1 MNENMSG
8 NGFVPLIKCFE
19 SGNLI
24 LPLSLRA
31 LVCMRLI
38 DLFMHNHGNRK
49 TIFINPATLEL
60 KLGEKTDYSWP
71 DCAFEA
77 PKDTNWDAVG
87 YILAI
92 YISLVLTGTHPYKG
106 RRWFEL
112 AFLDQESERSIFVE
126 HCEYILSTDSNAPN
140 APQEYAQSHVKT
152 LFNTLTPPIREMLK
166 SGFGMFGK
174 EWFPH
179 DIELYIHT
187 SEVRQVFWD
196 VFANSFSKGRSSIEV
211 DIERYKCVLS
221 PGKPIVFPS
230 TLMSIG
236 HCDEAIAKS
245 GKKVLVAVND
255 TDNPWEVYDFF
266 FQRDGRNRI
275 KQTINYRGKIIIESG
290 MSFDQEGEN
299 IQIFINP
306 NK

>member
-8 NGFVPLIKCFE
+8 NGLVPLIKCFE
-19 SGNLI
+19 SGDLI

-38 DLFMHNHGNRK
+38 DLFMHNHGNR
-49 TIFINPATLEL
+49 TILINPATLEL
-60 KLGEKTDYSWP
+60 KLGKNVDSSWP

-77 PKDTNWDAVG
+77 PINTNWDAVG

-106 RRWFEL
+106 RKWFEL
-112 AFLDQESERSIFVE
+112 AFLDQESEKSIFVE
-126 HCEYILSTDSNAPN
+126 HCEYILSSDSNAPN

-152 LFNTLTPPIREMLK
+152 LFNTLTPSIREMLK
-166 SGFGMFGK
+166 SGFGMLGK

-179 DIELYIHT
+179 DTELYIHT
-187 SEVRQVFWD
+187 SEMRQVFWD
-196 VFANSFSKGRSSIEV
+196 VFASSVSKGKSSIEV
-211 DIERYKCVLS
+211 DIERYKCVLFPS
-221 PGKPIVFPS
+221 KPIVFPS

-236 HCDEAIAKS
+236 HCEEAIVKS

-255 TDNPWEVYDFF
+255 TNSPWEVYDFLS
-266 FQRDGRNRI
+266 QRDGRNRSKKI
-275 KQTINYRGKIIIESG
+275 IEYRGKIIIENG
-290 MSFDQEGEN
+290 MIFDQEGEN
-299 IQIFINP
+299 VQIFINP